1 MSKSVFVVES
11 ESFKGPLEL
20 LLELV
25 EKRKL
30 FINEISL
37 AKVADDF
44 IEYINQRRDM
54 PLDEATR
61 FLSVAATLTL
71 IKSRSLL
78 PSLKLTDEEEGDIE
92 ELKKRL
98 LKYKIFKDTTGY
110 LKRRQ
115 MYLPRKR
122 QPAIIIKN
130 KPKDLSLNSVLY
142 ALENFFNSLPE
153 FIKKPEVSVSKRVS
167 LTQVMKN
174 MRQRIFSASTTRFF
188 SIAERSDRVGLVVS
202 FLALLELVRRYD
214 IVVDQRDFFDDIEI
228 KTSVDEVPHY

>member
-1 MSKSVFVVES
+1 MSKNAFVVES

-61 FLSVAATLTL
+61 FLSVASTLTL

-98 LKYKIFKDTTGY
+98 LKYKIFKDATNY
-110 LKRRQ
+110 LKRKQ

-122 QPAIIIKN
+122 QPAIIIKS

-153 FIKKPEVSVSKRVS
+153 FIKKPEVSVSKRIS

-174 MRQRIFSASTTRFF
+174 MHRRIFSASTTRFF
-188 SIAERSDRVGLVVS
+188 SIAEKGDRVGLVVS

-214 IVVDQRDFFDDIEI
+214 IAVNQGDFFDDIEI